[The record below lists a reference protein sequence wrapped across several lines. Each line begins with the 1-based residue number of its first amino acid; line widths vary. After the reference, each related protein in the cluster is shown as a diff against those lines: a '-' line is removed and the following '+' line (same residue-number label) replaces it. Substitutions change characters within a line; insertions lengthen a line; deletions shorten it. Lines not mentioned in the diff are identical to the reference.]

1 MATIVKVNS
10 SQIEFCFLYLIVVDS
25 RWPSYWTW
33 STSCIP
39 DQLSS
44 HYFIMLC
51 YRTKSTKFAV
61 TLRVH
66 NSQTKLLSGHSI
78 RLPSKFLFLI
88 CYNYYNACQNTTT
101 VCKWFWIWKPW
112 TKKTVEFFNMNCCKY
127 NQTVRFEIVFVRRIS
142 KCVTSYI
149 DQRSYSTNPIIFIV
163 MHA

>member
-1 MATIVKVNS
+1 MTISLNMEHS
-10 SQIEFCFLYLIVVDS
+10 MHSWPAIITYL
-25 RWPSYWTW
+25 T
-33 STSCIP
+33 
-39 DQLSS
+39 
-44 HYFIMLC
+44 MLC
-51 YRTKSTKFAV
+51 RTKSTKVVV
-61 TLRVH
+61 TLRVTH
-66 NSQTKLLSGHSI
+66 KMKLLSDHSK

-88 CYNYYNACQNTTT
+88 CYNFYNACQNTTT